1 MRRGDAASRWRPG
14 GVLWHEDGPNR
25 VEPGRPI
32 TAPEKGLRRLISETS
47 TMNSR
52 VAPLAITAVGL
63 TLVCGTTGCQRFW
76 QRRAAARAAQ
86 TAPQTQPQAFT
97 AAAPRSA
104 PPSSNG
110 GQNTP
115 FFDPF
120 AISTSGV
127 QANRPVDIS
136 SSVTTAS
143 APQAPR
149 GPQAPSSAVNLSG
162 QVIASQMSNRTPII
176 PPAGGGNLTQV
187 SFSQEGADFD
197 PDVSRD
203 GKHIVFASTQHR
215 TSSDIFIKNVDSR
228 VVTQLTNDPGNSVMP
243 RISPDGTR
251 IAFSSNRSGNWNI
264 YVMPLTGGKSVQVT
278 TGSADDLHPSWS
290 PDGTQIV
297 FCRLGEVSGQWEM
310 WVTDVGNSGVAK
322 FIGYGLFPEWCPAS
336 GSGSNGADR
345 IAFQR
350 SRERGDRAFGIWT
363 IDYKDGQAMNVTEI
377 AASQAAACIN
387 ASWSPDGQW
396 LAFATVPNPTQWAA
410 SSSGRPSSADLW
422 MVDINGNTRI
432 GLTTGRAVNLM
443 PTWGPGNRLFFVSDR
458 GGVDNIWAMDTT
470 SVVELA
476 MANMR
481 GNSALAHGAT
491 NTENHS
497 PTAAAMGSKSAPAMR
512 GNPSEHPATP
522 EHVTA
527 PEPSAEPPM
536 ATVPG
541 SGEGN
546 EPH

>member
-1 MRRGDAASRWRPG
+1 
-14 GVLWHEDGPNR
+14 
-25 VEPGRPI
+25 
-32 TAPEKGLRRLISETS
+32 
-47 TMNSR
+47 MNSR
-52 VAPLAITAVGL
+52 LATLTISTLGL
-63 TLVCGTTGCQRFW
+63 ALMAGSMSGCQRFW
-76 QRRAAARAAQ
+76 QRRAAAKAAAASAAQ
-86 TAPQTQPQAFT
+86 PQYVT
-97 AAAPRSA
+97 AAPKTAAPSTA
-104 PPSSNG
+104 
-110 GQNTP
+110 QKTP

-127 QANRPVDIS
+127 QANRPVDITTPGS
-136 SSVTTAS
+136 TTAS
-143 APQAPR
+143 AAPAPR

-162 QVIASQMSNRTPII
+162 QVIASSMANRTAVM

-203 GKHIVFASTQHR
+203 GKHLVFASTQHR
-215 TSSDIFIKNVDSR
+215 TSADIFIKNTESR

-251 IAFSSNRSGNWNI
+251 IAFASNRSGNWNI
-264 YVMPLTGGKSVQVT
+264 YVMPITGGKAVQIT

-290 PDGTQIV
+290 PDGTQIA

-322 FIGYGLFPEWCPAS
+322 FIGYGLFPEWCPVAS
-336 GSGSNGADR
+336 SGASGADR

-363 IDYKDGQAMNVTEI
+363 IDYKDGQAMNITEI

-387 ASWSPDGQW
+387 ASWSPDGKW
-396 LAFATVPNPTQWAA
+396 LAFATVPNPSQWAA
-410 SSSGRPSSADLW
+410 SSNGRPASADLW

-432 GLTTGRAVNLM
+432 GLTTGHAVNLM

-476 MANMR
+476 MTNMR
-481 GNSALAHGAT
+481 GNSAVASGETHHAG
-491 NTENHS
+491 S
-497 PTAAAMGSKSAPAMR
+497 PT
-512 GNPSEHPATP
+512 PSEHAAPAHAAP
-522 EHVTA
+522 SEHATA
-527 PEPSAEPPM
+527 PEHSSEPPV
-536 ATVPG
+536 ATVPT
-541 SGEGN
+541 GEGTEH